1 MAIKT
6 YQAFT
11 PPSPYEMERRKAE
24 QQRRYAELLQE
35 QAMAEDEPFTYQGF
49 RAMPSPAAALGKLLK
64 IYGSKKAG
72 EKAEE
77 AEQRAREADIE
88 GAERLR
94 RELAPETRIAAPTGA
109 EIAGTMGTPQINE
122 EGQLSYGPSV
132 QAPLRTEMVGPT
144 AKERQN
150 IFANYAVSG
159 TPTAQRLAQVLASQE
174 PQTKTMEFG
183 GRLLNISDGTATPV
197 MMGGAEI
204 AEPTKP
210 RTRISSDDLGDR
222 VRVYFSDGT
231 YEDVSKRTAP
241 GSGGSEPLHIVDVN
255 GVPTYVSRSQAAGK
269 KAFVA
274 KPAGG
279 LTGEDKVDR
288 RKHRETRIQ
297 LQNAY
302 DSIGEFA
309 KELQNTPKEASLYG
323 EAAGRLSSKYK
334 LALGAVR
341 VLQNTGV
348 LNPGEL
354 PFIEDTLR
362 NPQSLTQLFNPAS
375 RETIAGQ
382 VNSIADLLEKQ
393 SATNDELFEY
403 DITPLKGRDW
413 RASSIPAKAKA
424 AGLTQADWDAATEE
438 ERAAWR

>member
-1 MAIKT
+1 MQMQVGGPLTAAQKLARAVEGFESGNPMVQQFAASQFEAAMPKT
-6 YQAFT
+6 ASLKIGDIDPSKFT
-11 PPSPYEMERRKAE
+11 PASVANAIRTGDISKLDAIEKSEQKAPTVTGGKFYNYETKKWEDIPGYVE
-24 QQRRYAELLQE
+24 QQ
-35 QAMAEDEPFTYQGF
+35 
-49 RAMPSPAAALGKLLK
+49 S
-64 IYGSKKAG
+64 
-72 EKAEE
+72 
-77 AEQRAREADIE
+77 
-88 GAERLR
+88 
-94 RELAPETRIAAPTGA
+94 RIAAA
-109 EIAGTMGTPQINE
+109 
-122 EGQLSYGPSV
+122 SRGPES
-132 QAPLRTEMVGPT
+132 L
-144 AKERQN
+144 
-150 IFANYAVSG
+150 
-159 TPTAQRLAQVLASQE
+159 
-174 PQTKTMEFG
+174 
-183 GRLLNISDGTATPV
+183 V
-197 MMGGAEI
+197 M
-204 AEPTKP
+204 
-210 RTRISSDDLGDR
+210 
-222 VRVYFSDGT
+222 
-231 YEDVSKRTAP
+231 
-241 GSGGSEPLHIVDVN
+241 VDVN
-255 GVPTYVSRSQAAGK
+255 GKPILTPRSQAVGK
-269 KAFVA
+269 PAFVN
-274 KPAGG
+274 KPPSM
-279 LTGEDKVDR
+279 TGDDKVDR